1 MKNLRWLVLA
11 AVFGAASPAW
21 GFENICPY
29 AGQNQRHI
37 AEILRM
43 DFSAVPRLA
52 AHFCANV
59 GRRAHNALGS
69 EQVRATD
76 LGPILGVAWVNAGD
90 TISAPGYP
98 VQRVP
103 LSGFMYMIG
112 AGGIADHLFLRWAS
126 EIAGR

>member
-1 MKNLRWLVLA
+1 MKNLRWLVPA
-11 AVFGAASPAW
+11 AVFWAAFPAW

-29 AGQNQRHI
+29 AGQNQRQI

-43 DFSAVPRLA
+43 DYGAVPRLA
-52 AHFCANV
+52 ARFCANV

-69 EQVRATD
+69 DQVRAAD
-76 LGPILGVAWVNAGD
+76 LGPILGVAWVSAGD
-90 TISAPGYP
+90 IISAPGYP
-98 VQRVP
+98 VQRAP

-112 AGGIADHLFLRWAS
+112 EGGIADHPFMRWAS